1 MNVYKNITTINNP
14 CDGGL
19 SKFLSALG
27 NRESMTM
34 DECIKTVGLA
44 ESFWY
49 VLQSA
54 PEKILEC
61 HAKSNNQS
69 VESMNEMVKDTF
81 ESGIHI
87 SDVLPFFRFA
97 HSLENQVISK
107 DTRRAQQLVPELIKY
122 HGESTIKKW
131 LLNL

>member
-1 MNVYKNITTINNP
+1 MKVYKNITTAHNP
-14 CDGGL
+14 CGDGL
-19 SKFLSALG
+19 SKFLSALE

-54 PEKILEC
+54 PEKILEF

-81 ESGIHI
+81 ESGIHV
-87 SDVLPFFRFA
+87 SDVSPFFRFA

-107 DTRRAQQLVPELIKY
+107 DTRLAQELVVSLIDF
-122 HGESTIKKW
+122 HGEYTIKKW
-131 LLNL
+131 LLSL

>member
-1 MNVYKNITTINNP
+1 MNVYKNIVITHNP
-14 CDGGL
+14 CNEGL
-19 SKFLSALG
+19 NKFLVALG
-27 NRESMTM
+27 NRESMTV
-34 DECIKTVGLA
+34 DEGIKIVGLK
-44 ESFWY
+44 ETFWY
-49 VLQSA
+49 VLQTA

-69 VESMNEMVKDTF
+69 VESMSEMVKDTF
-81 ESGIHI
+81 ESGINI

-107 DTRRAQQLVPELIKY
+107 DTRLAQQLVPELIKY

-131 LLNL
+131 LYSL

>member
-1 MNVYKNITTINNP
+1 MNVYKNITIANNP
-14 CDGGL
+14 CDDGL
-19 SKFLSALG
+19 SKFLSALE

-34 DECIKTVGLA
+34 DEGIKIVGLEEA
-44 ESFWY
+44 FWY

-69 VESMNEMVKDTF
+69 VESMSEMVKDTF
-81 ESGIHI
+81 ESGINI

-97 HSLENQVISK
+97 HSLKNQIISK
-107 DTRRAQQLVPELIKY
+107 DTRLAQQLVPELIKY

-131 LLNL
+131 LYSL